1 MARFTWIAE
10 AGDGSMRDAQ
20 SIFDQIISYA
30 GTNIKDA
37 DVEEN
42 LGLTDRKY
50 LFVLSAA
57 VLQRNAGAC
66 LNILEEAYLAGID
79 MKHFYQMLLRH
90 FRNLLLVK
98 IAADAGS
105 SFDIAPEEIEKLK
118 KQTESIS
125 RETLQRL
132 AEILIAEEE
141 SFRRSQEP
149 RMKLETVMVK
159 MAYLEP
165 IIPLG
170 EIVATIEAI
179 EQKLQNGMPPADE
192 NNNKPPF
199 SANNPVKEIPADYGA
214 KINIADDINENNSP
228 GTNNLETLRDN
239 FKIFVKKENA
249 MLAAKIDSAEILS
262 YENNCL
268 TLGFPKDYI
277 FLEDIKGKKQK
288 DQMEQIAGKFF
299 QANVAINIA
308 AIEARKV
315 NTTDNNGRSKTN
327 NLNDMKRE
335 AINHPLLQKVMDEF
349 AGAEVIEIKAR
360 TDKPR

>member
-1 MARFTWIAE
+1 
-10 AGDGSMRDAQ
+10 
-20 SIFDQIISYA
+20 
-30 GTNIKDA
+30 
-37 DVEEN
+37 
-42 LGLTDRKY
+42 
-50 LFVLSAA
+50 
-57 VLQRNAGAC
+57 
-66 LNILEEAYLAGID
+66 
-79 MKHFYQMLLRH
+79 MKHFYQMLLKH

-98 IAADAGS
+98 ITASAS
-105 SFDIAPEEIEKLK
+105 FSFDIAPEEIEKLK
-118 KQTESIS
+118 NQTNAIS

-149 RMKLETVMVK
+149 RMKLETVLVK

-179 EQKLQNGMPPADE
+179 EQKLRQGLPAAAGNIGE
-192 NNNKPPF
+192 QLATSKQ
-199 SANNPVKEIPADYGA
+199 VKEIPADYGA
-214 KINIADDINENNSP
+214 KINIADEKNNEDSLLSQNK
-228 GTNNLETLRDN
+228 TTDDLETLRDN

-288 DQMEQIAGKFF
+288 DQLEQIAGKFF
-299 QANVAINIA
+299 QANVAINISTT
-308 AIEARKV
+308 EAQKI
-315 NTTDNNGRSKTN
+315 NTNDNNGRGKTN
-327 NLNDMKRE
+327 ILNDMKRE

-360 TDKPR
+360 TDKSR